1 MRHPAAILAA
11 LAAGVLLAGCYMS
24 QAMLLNSAEAVH
36 PVAIGR
42 GLTATDSR
50 PRQIEVSV
58 DVGGWYEINE
68 IGDDKKTRLLFTP
81 LTTIGERTLMA
92 YVAKEDA
99 GYIYGVAERRGAE
112 ILLDMPTCEPGP
124 ARDVALAHH
133 AIPPDPGTIGSVCE
147 FESPD
152 DIHAALIAYAR
163 NADIMREYARLP
175 AAAQ

>member
-1 MRHPAAILAA
+1 MRMPAA
-11 LAAGVLLAGCYMS
+11 LALLAAGLLMAGCYMS
-24 QAMLLNSAEAVH
+24 EAMLLNSAQAVH
-36 PVAIGR
+36 PVAVGR
-42 GLTATDSR
+42 NLNATDSR
-50 PRQIEVSV
+50 PRQIEVSI
-58 DVGGWYEINE
+58 DAGGWYEINE

-81 LTTIGERTLMA
+81 LTTIGERILMA

-124 ARDVALAHH
+124 ARDVAMAHN

-147 FESPD
+147 FEYPD

-163 NADIMREYARLP
+163 SPDIMREYARLP
-175 AAAQ
+175 AAAE